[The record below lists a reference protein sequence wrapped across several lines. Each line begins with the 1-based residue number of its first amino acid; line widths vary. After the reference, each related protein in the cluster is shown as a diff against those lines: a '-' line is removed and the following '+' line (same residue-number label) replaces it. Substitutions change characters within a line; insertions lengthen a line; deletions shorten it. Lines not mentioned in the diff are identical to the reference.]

1 MYPRVTVLTLS
12 DDSFFV
18 CVPLI
23 DKEMR
28 DFKRELSSVFREKG
42 ENVQGNRKDGI
53 SFFTVLTAFSE
64 EEVKDLSDQII
75 KNVLKGRNKQG

>member
-28 DFKRELSSVFREKG
+28 DFKRELSSVLREKG
-42 ENVQGNRKDGI
+42 ENVQNNRRDGM

-64 EEVKDLSDQII
+64 GEVKDLSDQII
-75 KNVLKGRNKQG
+75 KNVLRGDKRG